1 LGPLSDE
8 DGMTVRTRFAPSPTG
23 YLHIGGVRTALFN
36 WLFSRQRG
44 GQFLLRIDDTDQQR
58 NIAEALQP
66 ILDGFR
72 WLGLDWDEGP
82 EVGGPY
88 EPYFQSQRQ
97 GQYRAAVE
105 RLLASGHAYRDYAT
119 AEEIQAERTAAEK
132 DKRSFLYS
140 RKWVAETDADAR
152 RFEAEGRKGVVRLK
166 MPREGQCRFHD
177 LVRGDVVFDWANEQD
192 HVVQRAD
199 GSCLYHLASAV
210 DDHDFKITHVIRAIE
225 HLSNTPRQIFIMQAL
240 GHALPEFAHLP
251 YVAEPGSQNKMS
263 KRKIAQY
270 LKQPDFKRLYDHALD
285 IATKIGHP
293 TTPETF
299 NPVVVDFYRVAGYLP
314 DAIINYLL
322 LLGWSLDDSREDFTR
337 AQMIELF
344 TLDRVTKSPASFDPQ
359 KLWAFEDRHMRG
371 VPVDAKVPAALLYL
385 QRAGLVPAPPPSG
398 IGPYLARVLA
408 AAGDRIKTMGDI
420 LQFREFFVADD
431 SLPVEGP
438 EFDKALKAPGA
449 VALLRELAARLESVP
464 AFEPDALEQEA
475 KSFVAERGIK
485 IGQLVQP
492 LRFAVTGRS
501 VGLGLYEAL
510 AILGRERSLARIRR
524 AAAAAA

>member
-1 LGPLSDE
+1 
-8 DGMTVRTRFAPSPTG
+8 MTVRTRFAPSPTG

-82 EVGGPY
+82 EIGGPY

-97 GQYRAAVE
+97 PRYRAAVE
-105 RLLASGHAYRDYAT
+105 QLLAAGHAYRDYAT
-119 AEEIQAERTAAEK
+119 TDEIQAERTAAEK
-132 DKRSFLYS
+132 DKRAFLYS
-140 RKWVAETDADAR
+140 RKWMAETDADAR
-152 RFEAEGRKGVVRLK
+152 RFEAEGRKAVVRLK
-166 MPREGQCRFHD
+166 MPRSGQCRFHD
-177 LVRGDVVFDWANEQD
+177 LVRGDVAFDWANEQD

-210 DDHDFKITHVIRAIE
+210 DDYDFKITHVIRAIE
-225 HLSNTPRQIFIMQAL
+225 HLSNTPRQIFIMQGL
-240 GHALPEFAHLP
+240 RFALPEFAHLP
-251 YVAEPGSQNKMS
+251 YVAEPGSQNKLS

-293 TTPETF
+293 TAPETF

-322 LLGWSLDDSREDFTR
+322 LLGWSLDDSREEFSR
-337 AQMIELF
+337 AEMIELF
-344 TLDRVTKSPASFDPQ
+344 TLDRINKSPASFDPQ
-359 KLWAFEDRHMRG
+359 KLRAFEDRHMRG
-371 VPVDAKVPAALLYL
+371 VPIDSKVPAALLYL
-385 QRAGLVPAPPPSG
+385 QRAGLVSAPPPSG
-398 IGPYLARVLA
+398 IGPYIARVIA

-420 LQFREFFVADD
+420 LQFREFFVADEE
-431 SLPVEGP
+431 LPVSGA

-449 VALLRELAARLESVP
+449 AALLREYAARLEATSV
-464 AFEPDALEQEA
+464 FEPPALEQELKA
-475 KSFVAERGIK
+475 FVAERSLKVGVLIH
-485 IGQLVQP
+485 P

-501 VGLGLYEAL
+501 VGLGLYDAL

-524 AAAAAA
+524 AATAAS